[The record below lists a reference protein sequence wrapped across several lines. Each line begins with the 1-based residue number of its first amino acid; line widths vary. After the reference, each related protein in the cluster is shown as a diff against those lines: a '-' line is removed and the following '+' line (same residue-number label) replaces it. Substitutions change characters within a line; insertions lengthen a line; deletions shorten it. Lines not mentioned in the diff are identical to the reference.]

1 MLTDIQEL
9 FLQELAENLGV
20 VSKTL
25 TKVKVTRADYNQW
38 LNNKEFKTRVD
49 EVGELSVDYVENKL
63 LTQIQKGDMNAI
75 QFYLKT
81 KGKKRGY

>member
-9 FLQELAENLGV
+9 FLQELGENLGV

-25 TKVKVTRADYNQW
+25 TKVKVTRGEYNQW
-38 LNNKEFKTRVD
+38 LNNKEFKARVD
-49 EVGELSVDYVENKL
+49 EVSELSLDYVENKL

>member
-9 FLQELAENLGV
+9 FLQELGENLGV

-25 TKVKVTRADYNQW
+25 TKVKVTRGEYNQW